1 MSRTI
6 HLDKSF
12 RPLYVVCSDKKSTE
26 PFQLFLGVS
35 YGGPLVTA
43 VACPVYCS
51 TKCGH
56 NDPSASGEWAMG
68 FFDRFF
74 CSPGK
79 RAFAKKVVKAMRN
92 AGATGRLSKTRP
104 ESSLA

>member
-1 MSRTI
+1 
-6 HLDKSF
+6 
-12 RPLYVVCSDKKSTE
+12 
-26 PFQLFLGVS
+26 
-35 YGGPLVTA
+35 
-43 VACPVYCS
+43 
-51 TKCGH
+51 
-56 NDPSASGEWAMG
+56 MG